1 MLTTLKARLK
11 IVQPR
16 ILRRHPSPQF
26 RHVPLNKVKKFASNK
41 IEKILWQ
48 RGFSFI
54 SGLDEAGRGAFAGPL
69 ITAAVILPKK
79 RILGLRDSKQTTEKE
94 REYLAEI
101 IKTTALAWAVGISKV
116 DEINRIGIQG
126 ATYIA
131 FSDSIKN
138 LKISPDHLLIDYYN
152 LPTSDIPQTSVIK
165 GDAISQ
171 SIAAASII
179 AKTTRDNIM
188 RKLSNMRQ
196 YRKYQFENNLGYG
209 TEKHRRAIIKSGQSD
224 CHRTQYC
231 LRVC

>member
-1 MLTTLKARLK
+1 M
-11 IVQPR
+11 
-16 ILRRHPSPQF
+16 
-26 RHVPLNKVKKFASNK
+26 KKFASNK

-48 RGFSFI
+48 RGFSFV

-69 ITAAVILPKK
+69 VTAAVILPKK
-79 RILGLRDSKQTTEKE
+79 LILGLRDSKQTTEKE
-94 REYLAEI
+94 REYLAVI
-101 IKTTALAWAVGISKV
+101 IKKTAIAWAVGISHV

-126 ATYIA
+126 ATYLA
-131 FSDSIKN
+131 FSNSIKY
-138 LKISPDHLLIDYYN
+138 LKTPPDHLLIDYYN
-152 LPTSDIPQTSVIK
+152 LPTSSIPQTSVVK

-209 TEKHRRAIIKSGQSD
+209 TEEHRKAIIKSGQSD
-224 CHRTQYC
+224 CHRTKYC